1 LTYFPFFP
9 HLVLRFHLLKKS
21 LNSHIRKVIGQER
34 ETLAEGY
41 PFHARCGCQLCA
53 LTGIQI
59 ANKKAL
65 QAIMLEGLHPVFLTL
80 FI

>member
-1 LTYFPFFP
+1 M
-9 HLVLRFHLLKKS
+9 
-21 LNSHIRKVIGQER
+21 IGQGR

-41 PFHARCGCQLCA
+41 PYHAQGGCKLCA